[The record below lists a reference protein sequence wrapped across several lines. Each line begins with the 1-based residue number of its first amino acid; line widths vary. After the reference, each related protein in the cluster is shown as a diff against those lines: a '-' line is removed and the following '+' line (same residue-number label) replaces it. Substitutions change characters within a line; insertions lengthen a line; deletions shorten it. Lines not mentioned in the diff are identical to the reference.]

1 MRIVAGILRW
11 YVPFEFRNRAKNKY
25 AKTNVCHYI
34 SSEPLNRISWNIV
47 GWVVFLCFAGPYK
60 SHSEK
65 VLLLSKSSYL
75 FPDINQTNKAFI
87 DDVIVK
93 IHYIFTHVLFN
104 HRIKYRVLITIFDI
118 TEHKCCPISTLK
130 YINKNQNSKHIFIY
144 NYLLSF
150 L

>member
-1 MRIVAGILRW
+1 M
-11 YVPFEFRNRAKNKY
+11 
-25 AKTNVCHYI
+25 
-34 SSEPLNRISWNIV
+34 
-47 GWVVFLCFAGPYK
+47 FLCFAGPYK

-130 YINKNQNSKHIFIY
+130 YINKNQNSNIFLSIIIY
-144 NYLLSF
+144 FLFCKPMKDFGSFTKPSDDTLVLLETN
-150 L
+150 